1 MKLSKE
7 QKVEQLERVLHSRTL
22 QNSENLKAFLRFVV
36 EKTLADEDVQLKEY
50 TIATE
55 VFGRRSDYDPRIDSV
70 VRVQA
75 GRLRTKL
82 QEYYTVEGKNDQI
95 VIDLPKGHYHPVF
108 SCPHAESGQEISAA
122 GALAAGGLTPNGHPT
137 LAAPEGHLHVERVPA
152 RSRARSLAF
161 VLVGLVILLSIA
173 VVALYSSNRELQ
185 RQARSLDPSLNT
197 EDFKAVWSPFVD
209 DPESPL
215 LVLSNPTVYRFV
227 NDADPGSLAR
237 RAIQMTPEQTRSLVD
252 APEFKGQYT
261 GGDSPRLIPSLGMYT
276 GMGEAVGVYR
286 LTDLL
291 RSSNKTILLRQ
302 SRHVSASDLKYR
314 NVILLGSIYVNEW
327 SRRLPTVENFVYTF
341 SATIE
346 NRDPLPGEE
355 REYKPQF
362 NEQTGEMSVDYA
374 LITVKPNV
382 SGEHAVMTLA
392 GIFSEGTE
400 AAAEF
405 VTTRNHLTL
414 LGQRL
419 RQLGGQNAPPKYY
432 QALLKV
438 EVENGTPTTIS
449 LLALRALPE
458 AGK

>member
-1 MKLSKE
+1 
-7 QKVEQLERVLHSRTL
+7 
-22 QNSENLKAFLRFVV
+22 
-36 EKTLADEDVQLKEY
+36 
-50 TIATE
+50 
-55 VFGRRSDYDPRIDSV
+55 
-70 VRVQA
+70 
-75 GRLRTKL
+75 
-82 QEYYTVEGKNDQI
+82 
-95 VIDLPKGHYHPVF
+95 
-108 SCPHAESGQEISAA
+108 
-122 GALAAGGLTPNGHPT
+122 
-137 LAAPEGHLHVERVPA
+137 
-152 RSRARSLAF
+152 
-161 VLVGLVILLSIA
+161 
-173 VVALYSSNRELQ
+173 
-185 RQARSLDPSLNT
+185 
-197 EDFKAVWSPFVD
+197 
-209 DPESPL
+209 L
-215 LVLSNPTVYRFV
+215 LVLSNPTVYRFL
-227 NDADPGSLAR
+227 NDADPNSLER
-237 RAIQMTPEQTRSLVD
+237 RAIQLTPEQTRSLLK
-252 APEFKGQYT
+252 APEFRGQYT
-261 GGDSPRLIPSLGMYT
+261 GGESPRLIPSLGMYT

-291 RSSNKTILLRQ
+291 RASDKTILLRQ
-302 SRHVSASDLKYR
+302 SRHVSAAELKYR

-405 VTTRNHLTL
+405 VTTRNHLNL

-419 RQLGGQNAPPKYY
+419 RLLGGRNAPPKYY

-438 EVENGTPTTIS
+438 EVENGTPTTIT
-449 LLALRALPE
+449 LLSLRALPE
-458 AGK
+458 AGKS

>member
-1 MKLSKE
+1 MELGKE
-7 QKVEQLERVLHSRTL
+7 QKIEQLEKVLHSRTL
-22 QNSENLKAFLRFVV
+22 QNSENLRAFLRFVV

-55 VFGRRSDYDPRIDSV
+55 VFGRKSDYDPRIDSV

-108 SCPHAESGQEISAA
+108 NCPHLESGQEISTA
-122 GALAAGGLTPNGHPT
+122 GARADGLAPNGHPA
-137 LAAPEGHLHVERVPA
+137 LAAHGQPSMEGVSPRPKA
-152 RSRARSLAF
+152 RAS
-161 VLVGLVILLSIA
+161 VLVLGGLVILLSVA
-173 VVALYSSNRELQ
+173 VVTLYSSNRKLQ
-185 RQARSLDPSLNT
+185 RQAVTVDPSLNT
-197 EDFKAVWSPFVD
+197 DDFRAVWSPFVD

-215 LVLSNPTVYRFV
+215 LVLSNPPLIRFL
-227 NDADPGSLAR
+227 NDADPASLAR
-237 RAIQMTPEQTRSLVD
+237 RAVQMTPEQTRSLID
-252 APEFKGQYT
+252 APEFKGQYS
-261 GGDSPRLIPSLGMYT
+261 GGNSPRLIPSLGMYT

-286 LTDLL
+286 LTDLM

-327 SRRLPTVENFVYTF
+327 SRRLPTVENFVHTF

-362 NEQTGEMSVDYA
+362 NEETGVMSVDYA

-414 LGQRL
+414 LGQGL

-438 EVENGTPTTIS
+438 EVENGTPTTIT
-449 LLALRALPE
+449 LLALRALPG
-458 AGK
+458 AAK